1 MRWRIFEAKA
11 LHLHSLARLRER
23 ARGEGGET
31 NTKDVSSNNIPVYAS
46 LASPASGRGVVIED
60 IEPKMKDP
68 FLRTASILRGARYK
82 ENMTQVDLAKKLKF
96 TQSDLSKMEHGKR
109 PIGKKLAQR
118 IAEILKID
126 YRILL

>member
-1 MRWRIFEAKA
+1 MSAVAKTLPTERVA
-11 LHLHSLARLRER
+11 IKIGRGPMEVVQLPRDAANNLLLFIKQCQPALREK
-23 ARGEGGET
+23 EH
-31 NTKDVSSNNIPVYAS
+31 NIK
-46 LASPASGRGVVIED
+46 IED

-68 FLRTASILRGARYK
+68 SLRIASILRGARFK
-82 ENMTQVDLAKKLKF
+82 ENMTQVDLAKKLKI

-118 IAEILKID
+118 IADILKID

>member
-1 MRWRIFEAKA
+1 MSAVAKMLPTERVTIKIGHGQTEVVLLPKDA
-11 LHLHSLARLRER
+11 ANNLLLFIKQCQPALREK
-23 ARGEGGET
+23 EG
-31 NTKDVSSNNIPVYAS
+31 NIK
-46 LASPASGRGVVIED
+46 IED

-68 FLRTASILRGARYK
+68 SLRTASILRGARYK
-82 ENMTQVDLAKKLKF
+82 ENMTQVDLAKKLRI

>member
-1 MRWRIFEAKA
+1 MSAVAKMLPTERVTIKIGQGQTEVVLLPKEAAHNLLLFIRQCQPA
-11 LHLHSLARLRER
+11 LQQKE
-23 ARGEGGET
+23 
-31 NTKDVSSNNIPVYAS
+31 VNIK
-46 LASPASGRGVVIED
+46 IED

-68 FLRTASILRGARYK
+68 SQRTASILRGARYK
-82 ENMTQVDLAKKLKF
+82 ENMTQVDLAKKLKI

>member
-1 MRWRIFEAKA
+1 MSVVAKMLPTERVTIKIGHGQTEVVMLPRDAANNLLLFIKQCQPA
-11 LHLHSLARLRER
+11 LLKKE
-23 ARGEGGET
+23 
-31 NTKDVSSNNIPVYAS
+31 NNIKI
-46 LASPASGRGVVIED
+46 GD

-68 FLRTASILRGARYK
+68 SLRTASILRGARYK
-82 ENMTQVDLAKKLKF
+82 ENMTQVDLAKKLKI